1 MSQPSLAHAQTE
13 DPIDTVL
20 ARLSNVKPTGEN
32 KWRACCPG
40 HDDEHPSLDV
50 TRGDDG
56 RVLLFCRSRRCT
68 CRAICSAIG
77 LTEADLFDRRGMGNR
92 STSMKS
98 KSKVYSTVEAYTR
111 TLGALCGGSWVY
123 ADASGRPVMA
133 TVRIN
138 PAKTGEKKKFVILRP
153 CAGNWGFG
161 APAGKRPLY
170 RLDEIESAR
179 KKGARRIFVV
189 EGEKCADQLRK
200 LGVPA
205 TTWSGGAC
213 AVHKTDFSPL
223 AHFEEV
229 VFLPD
234 NDPPGRKAAQLV
246 ACITVNLNAAAQLK
260 ILELPGLPEDGGD
273 IVDYVAARPGQ
284 SIDEIKRGIDEL
296 IADAPLFTSSEN
308 RESTELVASSS
319 GTSTE
324 ESRYRPVMTRF
335 DAIVE
340 RPIEWE
346 WEKRIA
352 RKKLT
357 TIQGDPGLGKSFVTI
372 DIVSRLSTGC
382 GWPDR
387 PGEAIPPASS
397 IIMSAEDDPEDTIK
411 PRLRYAGADLKRIH
425 FLSGVM
431 RFNAETLSS
440 EERLIAFDTDMHAVE
455 EAIADVVDCAIVVVD
470 PISAYMG
477 ETKTHENAAVR
488 GVLAKLS
495 ALAKRRNV
503 AVLAVMHL
511 NKSGGSNA
519 VYRGQGSIAFNAAA
533 RTVWHIAPD
542 PENNKRRFMVPVKN
556 NIADDCGGLAFS
568 VGRLPFAEGPTVQ
581 WEAAPVDMNAN
592 EVLLAT
598 ERLESRKTQGVVEA
612 TTDWLTEQL
621 I

>member
-1 MSQPSLAHAQTE
+1 
-13 DPIDTVL
+13 
-20 ARLSNVKPTGEN
+20 
-32 KWRACCPG
+32 
-40 HDDEHPSLDV
+40 
-50 TRGDDG
+50 
-56 RVLLFCRSRRCT
+56 
-68 CRAICSAIG
+68 
-77 LTEADLFDRRGMGNR
+77 
-92 STSMKS
+92 
-98 KSKVYSTVEAYTR
+98 
-111 TLGALCGGSWVY
+111 
-123 ADASGRPVMA
+123 
-133 TVRIN
+133 
-138 PAKTGEKKKFVILRP
+138 
-153 CAGNWGFG
+153 
-161 APAGKRPLY
+161 
-170 RLDEIESAR
+170 
-179 KKGARRIFVV
+179 
-189 EGEKCADQLRK
+189 
-200 LGVPA
+200 
-205 TTWSGGAC
+205 
-213 AVHKTDFSPL
+213 
-223 AHFEEV
+223 
-229 VFLPD
+229 
-234 NDPPGRKAAQLV
+234 
-246 ACITVNLNAAAQLK
+246 
-260 ILELPGLPEDGGD
+260 
-273 IVDYVAARPGQ
+273 
-284 SIDEIKRGIDEL
+284 
-296 IADAPLFTSSEN
+296 
-308 RESTELVASSS
+308 
-319 GTSTE
+319 
-324 ESRYRPVMTRF
+324 
-335 DAIVE
+335 
-340 RPIEWE
+340 
-346 WEKRIA
+346 
-352 RKKLT
+352 
-357 TIQGDPGLGKSFVTI
+357 
-372 DIVSRLSTGC
+372 
-382 GWPDR
+382 
-387 PGEAIPPASS
+387 
-397 IIMSAEDDPEDTIK
+397 MSAEDDPEDTIK

-621 I
+621 KDGPLLKREVEKRARAAEMSWASVRRAQQDLRIVPKKRGGDGYSTWALPANKGKPVDGPPQLVQASLLEQHEQVEHLEQHANDNAKTIKDGNEQLAQHAQGAQVVQPVPVEQVDTDTADWGSV